1 MHKEFILFAKQTRAG
16 FETLLMMHLEL
27 HDVGSA
33 VLVSRSKDVND
44 HAIED
49 LTVSRHDCSGASM
62 KFEQ

>member
-1 MHKEFILFAKQTRAG
+1 MLQTRAG
-16 FETLLMMHLEL
+16 FEALLMMHLEL

-49 LTVSRHDCSGASM
+49 LTVSRHDCSGASV